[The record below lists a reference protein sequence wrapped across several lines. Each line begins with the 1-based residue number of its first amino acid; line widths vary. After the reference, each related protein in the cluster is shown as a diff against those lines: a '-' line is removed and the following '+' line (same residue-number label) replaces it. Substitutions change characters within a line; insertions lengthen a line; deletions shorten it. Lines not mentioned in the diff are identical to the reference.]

1 MLCSLMN
8 QDIFYEQI
16 KYYIL
21 KKLFDMKA
29 WMSKH
34 TNIHNM
40 QRGLPGHARDSKLIS
55 KVVNEIIRKE

>member
-40 QRGLPGHARDSKLIS
+40 QRGFLLTSK
-55 KVVNEIIRKE
+55 RKERLKNI